1 MLTVRAYAKVNLT
14 LEALSK
20 RDDGYHTIAS
30 VAQTIDL
37 CDELRFAPSDRLTL
51 RCSCAIPGDAGQ
63 PGAQGGRSP
72 QGAHRLPRRR

>member
-37 CDELRFAPSDRLTL
+37 CDELRFASFRPAHPTVQR
-51 RCSCAIPGDAGQ
+51 AIPGDAGQ